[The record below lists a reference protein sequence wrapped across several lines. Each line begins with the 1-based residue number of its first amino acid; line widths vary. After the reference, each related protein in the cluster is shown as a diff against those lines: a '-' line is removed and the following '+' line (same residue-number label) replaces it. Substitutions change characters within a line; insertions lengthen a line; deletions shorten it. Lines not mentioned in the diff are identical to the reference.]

1 MLLGTM
7 ALYFYKKEGHVM
19 KSNLMPVIKA
29 ILQDEE
35 FLRGGIFQKEDYYKK
50 KYNLTREQISNIQT
64 CLWYALNITDECYN
78 ERVSNMVK

>member
-1 MLLGTM
+1 
-7 ALYFYKKEGHVM
+7 M

-50 KYNLTREQISNIQT
+50 KYNLTHEQLANI
-64 CLWYALNITDECYN
+64 
-78 ERVSNMVK
+78 RK